1 MSVHRDGKGWK
12 VRWREDAKN
21 RSRKFDRKGD
31 ADRFDLEL
39 RRAKQLGPALMKE
52 ITAPRASVTLDG
64 FVADGFRGHAATLA
78 PRSREQYGWA
88 MRNHLVELQ
97 DTALAD
103 FDVPML
109 VAHQRFLIDHGRS
122 ENTARVA
129 MTMLSGILQV
139 AVEHGLIAS
148 NPARA
153 MRKVKVLRTDEIR
166 ALTPAELLRLLDAF
180 TGRERAIVALGGLL
194 GLRPL
199 EIRMVR
205 WADLRDDTLTISRA
219 RTKKTAARTRTVTVP
234 KLARDELR
242 RWRME
247 SGRPADDAPIIGH
260 VSVYNFKA
268 IGARRI
274 TATAAKVL
282 GRDDVTIYTLRH
294 SHASALHYCG
304 WTVPSAARRLG
315 HGPALHVTHYA
326 HVIDALE
333 GAPRY
338 ADLDALYAAAR
349 AEISAGVP
357 ATFPEARGK

>member
-12 VRWREDAKN
+12 VRWREAGKN

-31 ADRFDLEL
+31 ADLFDANL
-39 RRAKQLGPALMKE
+39 RRAKQLGPALVKE

-64 FVADGFRGHAATLA
+64 FVSAGFRAHAATLA
-78 PRSREQYGWA
+78 PKTREQYRWA
-88 MRNHLVELQ
+88 MRNHLAELQ

-109 VAHQRFLIDHGRS
+109 VAHQGFLLGNGRS
-122 ENTARVA
+122 EHTARTV
-129 MTMLSGILQV
+129 MTMLSGILQI
-139 AVEHGLIAS
+139 AVEHGVIPS

-153 MRKVKVLRTDEIR
+153 MRKVKVERKDEIR
-166 ALTPAELLRLLDAF
+166 ALTPAELLRLMDAF
-180 TGRERAIVALGGLL
+180 TGRERAIVVLGGLL

-205 WADLRDDTLTISRA
+205 WDDLTDDAVTIGRA

-247 SGRPADDAPIIGH
+247 SGRPAGDAPIIGG
-260 VSVYNFKA
+260 VSADNLKA
-268 IGARRI
+268 IGFRKI
-274 TATAAKVL
+274 TPTAAKAL

-304 WTVPSAARRLG
+304 WTVPAAARRLG
-315 HGPALHVTHYA
+315 HGPALHVSRYA
-326 HVIDALE
+326 HVINALE
-333 GAPRY
+333 GRSRY

-357 ATFPEARGK
+357 ATFPEAGKK